1 MTVIVEVDTASAEA
15 LQSAVGSGTAIVPG
29 LEQLRRHLDVHP
41 GEYAVILGPSVDQAA
56 GSRSLTPCG

>member
-1 MTVIVEVDTASAEA
+1 MTVIVEVDAASAEA

-41 GEYAVILGPSVDQAA
+41 GSTQSCSAHRSTRPRE
-56 GSRSLTPCG
+56 SRWLTRCG